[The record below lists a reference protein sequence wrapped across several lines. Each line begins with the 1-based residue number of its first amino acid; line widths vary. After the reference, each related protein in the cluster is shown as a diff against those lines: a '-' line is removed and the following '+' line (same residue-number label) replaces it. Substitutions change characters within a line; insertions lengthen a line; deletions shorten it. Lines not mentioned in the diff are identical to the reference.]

1 MCYKACMEKSLKII
15 AGAAGFLA
23 LVAACFVLKILSSIF
38 IPMVLALFFSIFFL
52 PLLNLMERKRIP
64 RLLGVIFA
72 VLVLLLLLL
81 FASLFL
87 LNTVS
92 KFAVEFPKYQVKI
105 QSFYIQLDGYLQNF
119 GETIGSRLN
128 YDMPENFSLFSLI
141 QTVKWGD
148 WISSGL
154 NAVVNRSF
162 SFISAFTVLVL
173 FLVFILSERVV
184 IQDRLKLIF
193 IRRNEDGSE
202 TSESL
207 KKAEKVA
214 AIVSQI
220 GKDTLSYLW
229 LKTIISALTAF
240 CVGIATSVV
249 GMDFVPLWVAIT
261 FFFNFI
267 PNIGSIAAVFIIAT
281 FGFAQFSPNWPVVAY
296 IFFINGIIQ
305 FIIGNW
311 LDPMLQG
318 KKFNLSPVIVF
329 FSLLF
334 WSWMWGIVGMFLAVP
349 MMMLIKIIMINIPAL
364 QPVEALISGD
374 SSGEKD
380 EKIADRVK
388 AAGKRVVAFAVRVKA
403 KWGKKN
409 GK

>member
-1 MCYKACMEKSLKII
+1 MEKSLKII
-15 AGAAGFLA
+15 AGGIGFMA
-23 LVAACFVLKILSSIF
+23 LIAACFVMKTLSSIF

-52 PLLNLMERKRIP
+52 PLLNAMEKRHVP
-64 RLLGVIFA
+64 RMLGVIFA

-105 QSFYIQLDGYLQNF
+105 QAFYIQLDSYLQGF
-119 GETIGSRLN
+119 GEALGKKLN
-128 YDMPENFSLFSLI
+128 YDMPDNFSLFSLI
-141 QTVKWGD
+141 QTMKWGD

-154 NAVVNRSF
+154 NTVVNRSF

-193 IRRNEDGSE
+193 IRKNEDGSE
-202 TSESL
+202 TPESL

-281 FGFAQFSPNWPVVAY
+281 FGFAQFSPNWGIVAY
-296 IFFINGIIQ
+296 IFFINGLIQ

-318 KKFNLSPVIVF
+318 RKFNLSPVVVF

-364 QPVEALISGD
+364 QPVDALISGD
-374 SSGEKD
+374 NKAPKD
-380 EKIADRVK
+380 ETIGDRIK
-388 AAGKRVVAFAVRVKA
+388 AFGKRVSAGVSFVKS
-403 KWGKKN
+403 KIGKKN